1 MQHSQSHIGL
11 YRALIFLSFCG
22 NMLHIIESLMMML
35 SSYSIASFSL
45 PSSGDLT
52 MLLCGSMNATLK
64 NKFGTNCGPDV
75 SPIDNSRQSLA
86 IEA

>member
-1 MQHSQSHIGL
+1 
-11 YRALIFLSFCG
+11 
-22 NMLHIIESLMMML
+22 MMI
-35 SSYSIASFSL
+35 SYSVFFASFSL